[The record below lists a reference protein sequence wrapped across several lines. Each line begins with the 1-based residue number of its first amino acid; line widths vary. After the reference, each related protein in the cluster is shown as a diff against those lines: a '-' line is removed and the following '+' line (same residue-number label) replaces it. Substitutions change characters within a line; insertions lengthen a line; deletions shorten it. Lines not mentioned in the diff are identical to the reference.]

1 MTGKTGRLEQMMEEI
16 AAFYEDPSI
25 LQSASCRFDL
35 KEGEEAVVE
44 PTETDLLSLSELVV
58 FSPEIQSQA
67 PEAPEPGDGR
77 PREVRWGDV
86 FFKLGDVYP
95 FLLTVYAEDY
105 VRHQLLSYG
114 EKIRPSP
121 KDIILRKK
129 RLSPP
134 DIIRAVLKWVNLY
147 APDLRGKP
155 VRLECEAVLQDL
167 ICEPGIEVVVAD
179 SP

>member
-1 MTGKTGRLEQMMEEI
+1 MAGKTGRLEQMMEEI
-16 AAFYEDPSI
+16 AALYEDPSI
-25 LQSASCRFDL
+25 LESASCRFDL
-35 KEGEEAVVE
+35 REGEETME
-44 PTETDLLSLSELVV
+44 PTEANLAALNELVV

-67 PEAPEPGDGR
+67 PEAPEPACSR

-95 FLLTVYAEDY
+95 FLLTVYTEDY
-105 VRHQLLSYG
+105 VKHQLLSYG

-121 KDIILRKK
+121 RDIILKKK

-147 APDLRGKP
+147 APGLRGKP
-155 VRLECEAVLQDL
+155 VRLESDAVLKDL
-167 ICEPGIEVVVAD
+167 ICEPGIEIVVAD

>member
-1 MTGKTGRLEQMMEEI
+1 MEEI
-16 AAFYEDPSI
+16 TALYEDPSI
-25 LQSASCRFDL
+25 VESACCRVDL
-35 KEGEEAVVE
+35 REGEEGAE
-44 PTETDLLSLSELVV
+44 PTETDLASLTELVV

-67 PEAPEPGDGR
+67 PEPTESGDTR

-86 FFKLGDVYP
+86 FFKFGDVYP

-105 VRHQLLSYG
+105 VRHQLLSCG
-114 EKIRPSP
+114 ENIRPSP

-147 APDLRGKP
+147 APALRGKP
-155 VRLECEAVLQDL
+155 VRLECDAVVQDL

-179 SP
+179 RP